1 VSPGTYT
8 VKLIV
13 NGKTYAQP
21 ITVKQDPRVK
31 TPSLVMQRVYALTR
45 AAYAGAVEAQ
55 KALQEAQALRE
66 RIARANSQAA
76 SLTASL
82 IDLDKKVEALVGSV
96 GGGRGGRGGGFAAF
110 AASAPDTLNGA
121 SSALSSAMNLLQG
134 ADVQPTALQVTTIET
149 ALRNGRAATA
159 RWNVL
164 KKTAPADLN
173 R

>member
-1 VSPGTYT
+1 
-8 VKLIV
+8 
-13 NGKTYAQP
+13 
-21 ITVKQDPRVK
+21 
-31 TPSLVMQRVYALTR
+31 MQRVYALTR
-45 AAYAGAVEAQ
+45 SAYAGAVEAQ
-55 KALQEAQALRE
+55 NALQEAQALRE
-66 RIARANSQAA
+66 RIARAKSQATPP
-76 SLTASL
+76 TAAL
-82 IDLDKKVEALVGSV
+82 DDLEKKVEALAGSV

-149 ALRNGRAATA
+149 ALRNGRAAIA
-159 RWNVL
+159 RWNAL